1 MLRGKQLL
9 LAQYKALHSLFP
21 YLRPM
26 SDTAKNDSAKKAIAQ
41 IRSHAQSRDAQ
52 ALATALMQGDRAAL
66 AQAITC
72 IESGSEAIADELI
85 QRCMPATGNSVRMG
99 ITGVPGVGKS
109 TFIDTFGMALLEA
122 GKKVAV
128 LAVDPS
134 SPISKGSILGDKTR
148 MERLAADS
156 RAFIRPS
163 PSSETLGGVARK
175 TRETILLCEAAGYD
189 TILVETV
196 GVGQSET
203 AVHGMTDFFVLLML
217 AGAGDQLQGIKR
229 GIMEMCDAMIITKA
243 DGDNATKAIRAKA
256 EYASALHLFP
266 AREDGWFPP
275 VLTTSSIKN
284 AGIEEVLELLA
295 TYTAWM
301 KERGLFEVRRKK
313 QNLAWLHESLR
324 NGIIEKFYQNTD
336 IQSQLKVLEE
346 RVAAGTVSPF
356 HAATQLLSVKG

>member
-1 MLRGKQLL
+1 
-9 LAQYKALHSLFP
+9 
-21 YLRPM
+21 M
-26 SDTAKNDSAKKAIAQ
+26 SASAKKDSAEKAIAL
-41 IRSHAQSRDAQ
+41 IRSQAQTRDAKS
-52 ALATALMQGDRAAL
+52 LAAALMQGDRAAL

-72 IESGSEAIADELI
+72 IESGPEEVASEIVRL
-85 QRCMPATGNSVRMG
+85 CLPASGKSVRMG

-109 TFIDTFGMALLEA
+109 TFIDTFGMALLES
-122 GKKVAV
+122 GKRVAV

-148 MERLAADS
+148 MERLAADNG
-156 RAFIRPS
+156 AFIRPS

-203 AVHGMTDFFVLLML
+203 AVHAMTDFFVLLML

-229 GIMEMCDAMIITKA
+229 GIMEMCDAMVITKA
-243 DGDNATKAIRAKA
+243 DGNNTSNATRAKS

-275 VLTTSSIKN
+275 VLTTSAIERK
-284 AGIEEVLELLA
+284 GIDEVVQLLA
-295 TYTAWM
+295 HYTAWM
-301 KERGLFEVRRKK
+301 HERGLINQRRKK
-313 QNLAWLHESLR
+313 QNLDWLHEELR
-324 NGIIEKFYQNTD
+324 ARIVEQFYNNTHVA
-336 IQSQLKVLEE
+336 SQLKDIELL
-346 RVAAGTVSPF
+346 VAEGRISPF
-356 HAATQLLSVKG
+356 QAAAKLLGDN

>member
-1 MLRGKQLL
+1 
-9 LAQYKALHSLFP
+9 
-21 YLRPM
+21 M
-26 SDTAKNDSAKKAIAQ
+26 SDSAKKDSANKAIAL
-41 IRSHAQSRDAQ
+41 IRSQMQGRDAQ
-52 ALATALMQGDRAAL
+52 SLANALMKGDRASL
-66 AQAITC
+66 AKAITC
-72 IESGSEAIADELI
+72 IESGPEDVASEIVRL
-85 QRCMPATGNSVRMG
+85 CLPASGRSLRMG

-109 TFIDTFGMALLEA
+109 TFIDTFGMSLLEA
-122 GKKVAV
+122 GRKVAV

-203 AVHGMTDFFVLLML
+203 AVHAMTDFFVLLML

-243 DGDNATKAIRAKA
+243 DGGNTAAATRAKS

-275 VLTTSSIKN
+275 VLTTSALEQK
-284 AGIEEVLELLA
+284 GIDEVVQLLSH
-295 TYTAWM
+295 YTTWM
-301 KERGLFEVRRKK
+301 QERSLFNERRKM
-313 QNLAWLHESLR
+313 QNLSWLHEELR
-324 NGIIEKFYQNTD
+324 ARIVERFYENSD
-336 IQSQLKVLEE
+336 VKSRLEAME
-346 RVAAGTVSPF
+346 RIVSDGSISPF
-356 HAATQLLSVKG
+356 QAASDLLKGIK

>member
-1 MLRGKQLL
+1 
-9 LAQYKALHSLFP
+9 
-21 YLRPM
+21 M
-26 SDTAKNDSAKKAIAQ
+26 SESAKKSSAEKAIAL
-41 IRSHAQSRDAQ
+41 IRSQAQTRDAQ
-52 ALATALMQGDRAAL
+52 SLSNALMQGDRSAL

-72 IESGSEAIADELI
+72 IESGPEETAAEIVRL
-85 QRCMPATGNSVRMG
+85 CLPASGRSVRMG

-109 TFIDTFGMALLEA
+109 TFIDTFGMSLLEA

-148 MERLAADS
+148 MDRLAADS

-163 PSSETLGGVARK
+163 PSSDTLGGVARK

-203 AVHGMTDFFVLLML
+203 AVHAMTDFFVLLML

-243 DGDNATKAIRAKA
+243 DGNNTANASRAKG

-275 VLTTSSIKN
+275 VLTTSAMEGK
-284 AGIEEVLELLA
+284 GLEEVMRVMNEFVD
-295 TYTAWM
+295 WM
-301 KERGLFEVRRKK
+301 QQRGLLETRRRK
-313 QNLAWLHESLR
+313 QNLSWMHETVR
-324 NGIIEKFYQNTD
+324 AGIIDRFYHNAD
-336 IQSQLKVLEE
+336 ALEQVKKME
-346 RVAAGTVSPF
+346 EAVAQGMLSPF
-356 HAATQLLSVKG
+356 QAAAELLKKFN

>member
-1 MLRGKQLL
+1 
-9 LAQYKALHSLFP
+9 
-21 YLRPM
+21 M
-26 SDTAKNDSAKKAIAQ
+26 SDSAKKDSAEKAIAL
-41 IRSHAQSRDAQ
+41 IRSQAQTRDAQ
-52 ALATALMQGDRAAL
+52 ALAAGLMKGDRALL

-72 IESGSEAIADELI
+72 IESGPEEVANELV
-85 QRCMPATGNSVRMG
+85 RLCLPATGRSVRMG

-148 MERLAADS
+148 MDRLAADS

-203 AVHGMTDFFVLLML
+203 AVHAMTDFFVLLML

-243 DGDNATKAIRAKA
+243 DGSNAGNATKAKS

-275 VLTTSSIKN
+275 VITTSAIEQT
-284 AGIEEVLELLA
+284 GIDDALQLLES
-295 TYTAWM
+295 YTAWM
-301 KERGLFEVRRKK
+301 QERGLMQVRRRK
-313 QNLAWLHESLR
+313 QNLSWMHETLR
-324 NGIIEKFYQNTD
+324 TCIIDRYYHNP
-336 IQSQLKVLEE
+336 KVVGEISKMEE
-346 RVAAGTVSPF
+346 AVTQGTISPF
-356 HAATQLLSVKG
+356 QAASELLKMSQRS

>member
-1 MLRGKQLL
+1 
-9 LAQYKALHSLFP
+9 
-21 YLRPM
+21 M
-26 SDTAKNDSAKKAIAQ
+26 SDSAKKDSADKAIAL
-41 IRSHAQSRDAQ
+41 IRSQAQSRDAHT
-52 ALATALMQGDRAAL
+52 LAHELMSGNRAAL

-72 IESGSEAIADELI
+72 VESGPEAMASEIIRL
-85 QRCMPATGNSVRMG
+85 CMPASGRSVRMG

-122 GKKVAV
+122 GRKVAV

-203 AVHGMTDFFVLLML
+203 AVHSMTDFFVLLML

-243 DGDNATKAIRAKA
+243 DGNNTSHASRAKA

-266 AREDGWFPP
+266 ARDDGWFPP
-275 VLTTSSIKN
+275 VLTTS
-284 AGIEEVLELLA
+284 ALEGKGLDDVMNIMNEFVQ
-295 TYTAWM
+295 WM
-301 KERGLFEVRRKK
+301 QQRGLLEERRKQ
-313 QNLAWLHESLR
+313 QNLSWLHETVR
-324 NGIIEKFYQNTD
+324 AGIIDRFYHNA
-336 IQSQLKVLEE
+336 SVMEHVRKMEAE
-346 RVAAGTVSPF
+346 VASGALSPF
-356 HAATQLLSVKG
+356 QAATELLSIYN

>member
-1 MLRGKQLL
+1 
-9 LAQYKALHSLFP
+9 
-21 YLRPM
+21 M
-26 SDTAKNDSAKKAIAQ
+26 SDSAKKDSADKAIAL
-41 IRSHAQSRDAQ
+41 IRSQMQGRDAQ
-52 ALATALMQGDRAAL
+52 SLANALMKGDRAAL
-66 AQAITC
+66 AKAITC
-72 IESGSEAIADELI
+72 IESGPEDVASEIVRL
-85 QRCMPATGNSVRMG
+85 CLPASGRSVRMG

-109 TFIDTFGMALLEA
+109 TFIDTFGMSLLEA
-122 GKKVAV
+122 GRKVAV

-163 PSSETLGGVARK
+163 PSSDTLGGVARK

-203 AVHGMTDFFVLLML
+203 AVHAMTDFFVLLML

-243 DGDNATKAIRAKA
+243 DGTNSAHATRAKA

-275 VLTTSSIKN
+275 VLTTSALEQK
-284 AGIEEVLELLA
+284 GIDEVVELLSQ
-295 TYTAWM
+295 YTTCM
-301 KERGLFEVRRKK
+301 QERSLFNERRKK
-313 QNLAWLHESLR
+313 QNLSWLHEELR
-324 NGIIEKFYQNTD
+324 ARIVERFYENANV
-336 IQSQLKVLEE
+336 KLELASME
-346 RVAAGTVSPF
+346 ALVGEGSISPF
-356 HAATQLLSVKG
+356 QAAARLLGEGV

>member
-1 MLRGKQLL
+1 
-9 LAQYKALHSLFP
+9 
-21 YLRPM
+21 M
-26 SDTAKNDSAKKAIAQ
+26 SASAKKDSAEKAIAL
-41 IRSHAQSRDAQ
+41 IRLQSQTRDANS
-52 ALATALMQGDRAAL
+52 LAAALMQGDRAAL

-72 IESGSEAIADELI
+72 IESGPEEVASEIVRL
-85 QRCMPATGNSVRMG
+85 CLPASGRSVRMG

-109 TFIDTFGMALLEA
+109 TFIDAFGMALLES

-148 MERLAADS
+148 MERMAADN

-203 AVHGMTDFFVLLML
+203 AVHAMTDFFVLLLL

-243 DGDNATKAIRAKA
+243 DGDNTSNATRAKS

-275 VLTTSSIKN
+275 VLTTSAIERK
-284 AGIEEVLELLA
+284 GIDEMVQLLA
-295 TYTAWM
+295 HYTAWM
-301 KERGLFEVRRKK
+301 QDRGLINQRRKK
-313 QNLAWLHESLR
+313 QNLDWLHEELR
-324 NGIIEKFYQNTD
+324 ARIVEQFYNNAHVA
-336 IQSQLKVLEE
+336 SQLKDIELL
-346 RVAAGTVSPF
+346 VAEGKLSPF
-356 HAATQLLSVKG
+356 QAAAKLLADN

>member
-1 MLRGKQLL
+1 
-9 LAQYKALHSLFP
+9 
-21 YLRPM
+21 M
-26 SDTAKNDSAKKAIAQ
+26 SDSAKKDSAEKAIAL
-41 IRSHAQSRDAQ
+41 IRLQAQSRDAK
-52 ALATALMQGDRAAL
+52 ALSLALMNGDRAAL

-72 IESGSEAIADELI
+72 IESGPEEVTSEIVRL
-85 QRCMPATGNSVRMG
+85 CLPHSGKSVRMG

-203 AVHGMTDFFVLLML
+203 AVHAMTDFFVLLML

-243 DGDNATKAIRAKA
+243 DGNNAGNANRAKA

-275 VLTTSSIKN
+275 VMTTSALEGK
-284 AGIEEVLELLA
+284 GLEEVMRVMNEFVD
-295 TYTAWM
+295 WM
-301 KERGLFEVRRKK
+301 QQRGLLEERRKK
-313 QNLAWLHESLR
+313 QNLSWLHETVR
-324 NGIIEKFYQNTD
+324 AGIVERFYHNP
-336 IQSQLKVLEE
+336 SVMEE
-346 RVAAGTVSPF
+346 VKKMEEAVTQGNLSPF
-356 HAATQLLSVKG
+356 QAAADLLKKVN

>member
-1 MLRGKQLL
+1 
-9 LAQYKALHSLFP
+9 
-21 YLRPM
+21 M
-26 SDTAKNDSAKKAIAQ
+26 SDSAKKDSAEKAIAL
-41 IRSHAQSRDAQ
+41 IRSQAQTRDAQ
-52 ALATALMQGDRAAL
+52 ALAAGLMKGDRALL

-72 IESGSEAIADELI
+72 IESGREEVANEIVRL
-85 QRCMPATGNSVRMG
+85 CLPATGSSVRMG

-148 MERLAADS
+148 MDRLAADS

-203 AVHGMTDFFVLLML
+203 AVHAMTDFFVLLML

-243 DGDNATKAIRAKA
+243 DGGNMAAATRAKS

-275 VLTTSSIKN
+275 VLTTSALEQK
-284 AGIEEVLELLA
+284 GIDEVVLLLDNYA
-295 TYTAWM
+295 VWM
-301 KERGLFEVRRKK
+301 QERGLMNERRKR
-313 QNLAWLHESLR
+313 QNLSWLHEELR
-324 NGIIEKFYQNTD
+324 AKIVERFYENSD
-336 IQSQLKVLEE
+336 VKLRLEAME
-346 RVAAGTVSPF
+346 RRVADGAISPF
-356 HAATQLLSVKG
+356 QAASDILKGNN

>member
-1 MLRGKQLL
+1 
-9 LAQYKALHSLFP
+9 
-21 YLRPM
+21 M
-26 SDTAKNDSAKKAIAQ
+26 SDSAKKDSAEKAIAL
-41 IRSHAQSRDAQ
+41 IRAQTQSRDANT
-52 ALATALMQGDRAAL
+52 LANRLLQGDRAAL

-72 IESGSEAIADELI
+72 LESGPEEIAADIVRL
-85 QRCMPATGNSVRMG
+85 CLPHSGKSVRMG

-148 MERLAADS
+148 MERLAADD

-175 TRETILLCEAAGYD
+175 TRETIIVCEAAGYD
-189 TILVETV
+189 IILVETV

-203 AVHGMTDFFVLLML
+203 AVHSMTDFFVLLML

-243 DGDNATKAIRAKA
+243 DGSNTANATRAMA

-275 VLTTSSIKN
+275 VITTS
-284 AGIEEVLELLA
+284 ALEGVGVAETMRLMEEYVQ
-295 TYTAWM
+295 WM
-301 KERGLFEVRRKK
+301 QQRGMLMERRMK
-313 QNLAWLHESLR
+313 QNVAWLHESIRSSL
-324 NGIIEKFYQNTD
+324 IDDFYHNPEVKA
-336 IQSQLKVLEE
+336 QLAELEFN
-346 RVAAGTVSPF
+346 VGKGDMSPF
-356 HAATQLLSVKG
+356 QAASELLKKRG

>member
-1 MLRGKQLL
+1 
-9 LAQYKALHSLFP
+9 
-21 YLRPM
+21 
-26 SDTAKNDSAKKAIAQ
+26 
-41 IRSHAQSRDAQ
+41 
-52 ALATALMQGDRAAL
+52 
-66 AQAITC
+66 
-72 IESGSEAIADELI
+72 
-85 QRCMPATGNSVRMG
+85 MG

-109 TFIDTFGMALLEA
+109 TFIDTFGMSLLEA

-148 MERLAADS
+148 MDRLAADS

-163 PSSETLGGVARK
+163 PSSDTLGGVARK

-203 AVHGMTDFFVLLML
+203 AVHAMTDFFVLLML

-243 DGDNATKAIRAKA
+243 DGTNSANATRAKA

-275 VLTTSSIKN
+275 VLTTSALEQK
-284 AGIEEVLELLA
+284 GIDEVVQLLSQ
-295 TYTAWM
+295 YTTWM
-301 KERGLFEVRRKK
+301 QERSLFNERRKK
-313 QNLAWLHESLR
+313 QNLSWLHEELR
-324 NGIIEKFYQNTD
+324 ARIVERFYENTN
-336 IQSQLKVLEE
+336 LKLELASME
-346 RVAAGTVSPF
+346 ALVAEGSISPF
-356 HAATQLLSVKG
+356 QAAARLLGEGI

>member
-1 MLRGKQLL
+1 
-9 LAQYKALHSLFP
+9 
-21 YLRPM
+21 M
-26 SDTAKNDSAKKAIAQ
+26 SESAKKDSAEKAIAL
-41 IRSHAQSRDAQ
+41 IRSQVKGRDAQ
-52 ALATALMQGDRAAL
+52 SLAVALMQGDRAAL
-66 AQAITC
+66 AQAITT
-72 IESGSEAIADELI
+72 IESGPDEVANEIVRL
-85 QRCMPATGNSVRMG
+85 CLPASGRSVRMG

-109 TFIDTFGMALLEA
+109 TFIDTFGMLLLEA

-148 MERLAADS
+148 MDRLAADS

-163 PSSETLGGVARK
+163 PSSDTLGGVARK

-203 AVHGMTDFFVLLML
+203 AVHAMTDFFVLLML

-243 DGDNATKAIRAKA
+243 DGTNSANATRAKA

-275 VLTTSSIKN
+275 VLTTSALEQK
-284 AGIEEVLELLA
+284 GIDEVVQLLSQF
-295 TYTAWM
+295 TTWM
-301 KERGLFEVRRKK
+301 QERSLFDERRKK
-313 QNLAWLHESLR
+313 QNLSWLHEELR
-324 NGIIEKFYQNTD
+324 ARIVERFYENTNM
-336 IQSQLKVLEE
+336 KLELASME
-346 RVAAGTVSPF
+346 ALVGEGRISPF
-356 HAATQLLSVKG
+356 QAAAMLLREHV

>member
-1 MLRGKQLL
+1 
-9 LAQYKALHSLFP
+9 
-21 YLRPM
+21 M
-26 SDTAKNDSAKKAIAQ
+26 SDSAKKDSADKAIAL
-41 IRSHAQSRDAQ
+41 IRSQMQGRDAQ
-52 ALATALMQGDRAAL
+52 SLANALMKGDRAAL
-66 AQAITC
+66 AKAITC
-72 IESGSEAIADELI
+72 IESGPEDVASEIVRL
-85 QRCMPATGNSVRMG
+85 CLPASGRSVRMG

-109 TFIDTFGMALLEA
+109 TFIDTFGMSLLEA
-122 GKKVAV
+122 GRKVAV

-163 PSSETLGGVARK
+163 PSSDTLGGVARK

-203 AVHGMTDFFVLLML
+203 AVHAMTDFFVLLML

-243 DGDNATKAIRAKA
+243 DGTNSAHATRAKA

-275 VLTTSSIKN
+275 VLTTSALEQK
-284 AGIEEVLELLA
+284 GIDEVVELLSQ
-295 TYTAWM
+295 YTTWM
-301 KERGLFEVRRKK
+301 QERSLFNERRKK
-313 QNLAWLHESLR
+313 QNLSWLHEELR
-324 NGIIEKFYQNTD
+324 ARIVERFYENANV
-336 IQSQLKVLEE
+336 KLELASME
-346 RVAAGTVSPF
+346 ALVGEGSISPF
-356 HAATQLLSVKG
+356 QAAARLLGEGV

>member
-1 MLRGKQLL
+1 
-9 LAQYKALHSLFP
+9 
-21 YLRPM
+21 M
-26 SDTAKNDSAKKAIAQ
+26 SDSAKKDSAEKAIAL
-41 IRSHAQSRDAQ
+41 IRSQAQTRDAQ
-52 ALATALMQGDRAAL
+52 SLAAALMQGDRAAL

-72 IESGSEAIADELI
+72 IESGPEAIAAEVVRL
-85 QRCMPATGNSVRMG
+85 CLPHSGKSVRMG

-163 PSSETLGGVARK
+163 PSSDTLGGVARR

-203 AVHGMTDFFVLLML
+203 AVHAMTDFFVLLML

-229 GIMEMCDAMIITKA
+229 GIMEMCAAMIITKA
-243 DGDNATKAIRAKA
+243 DGGNMAAATRAKS

-275 VLTTSSIKN
+275 VLTTSALEQK
-284 AGIEEVLELLA
+284 GIDEVVLLLDNYA
-295 TYTAWM
+295 VWM
-301 KERGLFEVRRKK
+301 QERGLMNERRKR
-313 QNLAWLHESLR
+313 QNLSWLHEELR
-324 NGIIEKFYQNTD
+324 AKIVERFYENSD
-336 IQSQLKVLEE
+336 VKSRLEAME
-346 RVAAGTVSPF
+346 RRVADGAISPF
-356 HAATQLLSVKG
+356 QAAFDILKGNN

>member
-1 MLRGKQLL
+1 
-9 LAQYKALHSLFP
+9 
-21 YLRPM
+21 M
-26 SDTAKNDSAKKAIAQ
+26 SDSAKKDSAEKAIAL
-41 IRSHAQSRDAQ
+41 IRSQAQSRDAK
-52 ALATALMQGDRAAL
+52 ALSLALIKGERAAL

-72 IESGSEAIADELI
+72 IESGPEEVASEIVRL
-85 QRCMPATGNSVRMG
+85 CLPHSGKSVRMG

-109 TFIDTFGMALLEA
+109 TFIDTFGMALLA
-122 GKKVAV
+122 TGKKVAV

-203 AVHGMTDFFVLLML
+203 AVHAMTDFFVLLML

-243 DGDNATKAIRAKA
+243 DGNNAVNATRAKA
-256 EYASALHLFP
+256 DYASALHLFP

-275 VLTTSSIKN
+275 VMTTSALEGK
-284 AGIEEVLELLA
+284 GIDEVVMLLDNYA
-295 TYTAWM
+295 AWM
-301 KERGLFEVRRKK
+301 QGRGLMNERRKK
-313 QNLAWLHESLR
+313 QNLSWLHEELR
-324 NGIIEKFYQNTD
+324 ARIVERFYENSD
-336 IQSQLKVLEE
+336 VKSRLEAME
-346 RVAAGTVSPF
+346 RIVSDGSISPF
-356 HAATQLLSVKG
+356 QAASELLEGIK

>member
-1 MLRGKQLL
+1 
-9 LAQYKALHSLFP
+9 
-21 YLRPM
+21 M
-26 SDTAKNDSAKKAIAQ
+26 SDSAKKDSAEKAIAL
-41 IRSHAQSRDAQ
+41 IRSQAQSRDAK
-52 ALATALMQGDRAAL
+52 ALSLALMAGDRAAL

-72 IESGSEAIADELI
+72 VESGPEEVAAEIVLLCLPHS
-85 QRCMPATGNSVRMG
+85 GKSVRMG

-109 TFIDTFGMALLEA
+109 TFIDTFGMALLEN

-148 MERLAADS
+148 MERLAADN

-163 PSSETLGGVARK
+163 PSSDTLGGVARK

-203 AVHGMTDFFVLLML
+203 AVHALTDFFVLLML

-243 DGDNATKAIRAKA
+243 DGGNTQNATRAKA

-275 VLTTSSIKN
+275 VLTTSALEGKGL
-284 AGIEEVLELLA
+284 AEVMQVMNEFVL
-295 TYTAWM
+295 WM
-301 KERGLFEVRRKK
+301 QQRGLLEERRKK
-313 QNLAWLHESLR
+313 QNLSWMHETVR
-324 NGIIEKFYQNTD
+324 AGIVESFYHNP
-336 IQSQLKVLEE
+336 SVLEE
-346 RVAAGTVSPF
+346 IKKLEEAVAQGKISPF
-356 HAATQLLSVKG
+356 QAAAELLKNYY

>member
-1 MLRGKQLL
+1 
-9 LAQYKALHSLFP
+9 
-21 YLRPM
+21 M
-26 SDTAKNDSAKKAIAQ
+26 SDSAKKDSADKAIAL
-41 IRSHAQSRDAQ
+41 IRSQMQGRDAQ
-52 ALATALMQGDRAAL
+52 SLANALMKGDRAAL
-66 AQAITC
+66 AKAITC
-72 IESGSEAIADELI
+72 IESGPEDVASEIVRL
-85 QRCMPATGNSVRMG
+85 CLPASGRSVRMG

-109 TFIDTFGMALLEA
+109 TFIDTFGMSLLEA
-122 GKKVAV
+122 GRKVAV

-163 PSSETLGGVARK
+163 PSSDTLGGVARK

-203 AVHGMTDFFVLLML
+203 AVHAMTDFFVLLML

-243 DGDNATKAIRAKA
+243 DGSNSAHATRAKA

-275 VLTTSSIKN
+275 VLTTSALEQK
-284 AGIEEVLELLA
+284 GIDEVVELLSQ
-295 TYTAWM
+295 YTTCM
-301 KERGLFEVRRKK
+301 QERSLFNERRKK
-313 QNLAWLHESLR
+313 QNLSWLHEELR
-324 NGIIEKFYQNTD
+324 ARIVERFYENANV
-336 IQSQLKVLEE
+336 KLELASME
-346 RVAAGTVSPF
+346 ALVGEGSISPF
-356 HAATQLLSVKG
+356 QAAARLLGEGV

>member
-1 MLRGKQLL
+1 
-9 LAQYKALHSLFP
+9 
-21 YLRPM
+21 M
-26 SDTAKNDSAKKAIAQ
+26 SDSAKKDSAEKAIAL
-41 IRSHAQSRDAQ
+41 IRSQAQSRDAK
-52 ALATALMQGDRAAL
+52 ALSLALIKGERAAL

-72 IESGSEAIADELI
+72 IESGPEEVASEIVRL
-85 QRCMPATGNSVRMG
+85 CLPHSGKSVRMG

-109 TFIDTFGMALLEA
+109 TFIDTFGMALLA
-122 GKKVAV
+122 TGKKVAV

-163 PSSETLGGVARK
+163 PSSDTLGGVARK

-203 AVHGMTDFFVLLML
+203 AVHAMTDFFVLLML

-243 DGDNATKAIRAKA
+243 DGNNAVNATRAKA
-256 EYASALHLFP
+256 DYASALHLFP

-275 VLTTSSIKN
+275 VMTTSALEGK
-284 AGIEEVLELLA
+284 GIDEVVMLLDNYA
-295 TYTAWM
+295 AWM
-301 KERGLFEVRRKK
+301 QGRGLMNERRKK
-313 QNLAWLHESLR
+313 QNLSWLHEELR
-324 NGIIEKFYQNTD
+324 ARIVERFYENSD
-336 IQSQLKVLEE
+336 VKSRLEAME
-346 RVAAGTVSPF
+346 RIVSDGSISPF
-356 HAATQLLSVKG
+356 QAASELLEGIK

>member
-1 MLRGKQLL
+1 
-9 LAQYKALHSLFP
+9 
-21 YLRPM
+21 M
-26 SDTAKNDSAKKAIAQ
+26 SASAKKDSAEKAIAL
-41 IRSHAQSRDAQ
+41 IRSQAQTRDAKS
-52 ALATALMQGDRAAL
+52 LATALMQGDRAAL

-72 IESGSEAIADELI
+72 IESGPEEVASEIVRL
-85 QRCMPATGNSVRMG
+85 CLPASGKSVRMG

-109 TFIDTFGMALLEA
+109 TFIDTFGMALLES
-122 GKKVAV
+122 GKRVAV

-148 MERLAADS
+148 MERLAADN

-203 AVHGMTDFFVLLML
+203 AVHAMTDFFVLLML

-229 GIMEMCDAMIITKA
+229 GIMEMCDAMVITKA
-243 DGDNATKAIRAKA
+243 DGDNTSNATRAKS

-266 AREDGWFPP
+266 AREDEWFPP
-275 VLTTSSIKN
+275 VLTTSAIERK
-284 AGIEEVLELLA
+284 GIDEVVQLLA
-295 TYTAWM
+295 RYTAWM
-301 KERGLFEVRRKK
+301 QERGLINQRRKR
-313 QNLAWLHESLR
+313 QNLDWLHEELR
-324 NGIIEKFYQNTD
+324 ARIVEQFYNNTHVA
-336 IQSQLKVLEE
+336 SQLKDIELL
-346 RVAAGTVSPF
+346 VAEGRISPF
-356 HAATQLLSVKG
+356 QAAANLLGHN

>member
-1 MLRGKQLL
+1 
-9 LAQYKALHSLFP
+9 
-21 YLRPM
+21 M
-26 SDTAKNDSAKKAIAQ
+26 SDSAKKDSAEKAIAL
-41 IRSHAQSRDAQ
+41 IRSQAKGRDAHS
-52 ALATALMQGDRAAL
+52 LAGSLMQGDRAAL

-72 IESGSEAIADELI
+72 IESGPDELAAEI
-85 QRCMPATGNSVRMG
+85 VRLCLPASGRSVRMG

-109 TFIDTFGMALLEA
+109 TFIDTFGMALLKS

-148 MERLAADS
+148 MDRLAADS

-163 PSSETLGGVARK
+163 PSSDTLGGVARK

-203 AVHGMTDFFVLLML
+203 AVHAMTDFFVLLML

-243 DGDNATKAIRAKA
+243 DGTNIAHATRAKA

-275 VLTTSSIKN
+275 VLTTSALEQK
-284 AGIEEVLELLA
+284 GIDEVVELLSQ
-295 TYTAWM
+295 YTTWM
-301 KERGLFEVRRKK
+301 QERSLFNERRKK
-313 QNLAWLHESLR
+313 QNLSWLHESLR
-324 NGIIEKFYQNTD
+324 SAIIDRFYHNSEVMEKVK
-336 IQSQLKVLEE
+336 KVEVDVSSGLL
-346 RVAAGTVSPF
+346 SPF
-356 HAATQLLSVKG
+356 QAATEILQLYSQRVS

>member
-1 MLRGKQLL
+1 
-9 LAQYKALHSLFP
+9 
-21 YLRPM
+21 M
-26 SDTAKNDSAKKAIAQ
+26 SDSAKKDSAEKAIAL
-41 IRSHAQSRDAQ
+41 IRSQAQSRDAK
-52 ALATALMQGDRAAL
+52 ALSLALIKGERAAL

-72 IESGSEAIADELI
+72 IESGPEEVASEIVRL
-85 QRCMPATGNSVRMG
+85 CLPHSGKSVRMG

-163 PSSETLGGVARK
+163 PSSDTLGGVARK

-203 AVHGMTDFFVLLML
+203 AVHAMTDFFVLLML

-243 DGDNATKAIRAKA
+243 DGNNAVNATRAKA
-256 EYASALHLFP
+256 DYASALHLFP

-275 VLTTSSIKN
+275 VMTTSALEGK
-284 AGIEEVLELLA
+284 GIDEVVMLLDNYA
-295 TYTAWM
+295 AWM
-301 KERGLFEVRRKK
+301 QGRGLMNERRKK
-313 QNLAWLHESLR
+313 QNLSWLHEELR
-324 NGIIEKFYQNTD
+324 ARIVERFYENSDVKSRLEAMERIVSNGSI
-336 IQSQLKVLEE
+336 
-346 RVAAGTVSPF
+346 SPF
-356 HAATQLLSVKG
+356 QAASELLEGIK

>member
-1 MLRGKQLL
+1 
-9 LAQYKALHSLFP
+9 
-21 YLRPM
+21 M
-26 SDTAKNDSAKKAIAQ
+26 SDSAKKDSAEKAIAL
-41 IRSHAQSRDAQ
+41 IRSQAQSRDAKALSQ
-52 ALATALMQGDRAAL
+52 ALMNGDRAAL

-72 IESGSEAIADELI
+72 VESGPEEVASDIVRLCLPHA
-85 QRCMPATGNSVRMG
+85 GKSVRMG

-163 PSSETLGGVARK
+163 PSSDTLGGVARK

-203 AVHGMTDFFVLLML
+203 AVHAMTDFFVLLML

-243 DGDNATKAIRAKA
+243 DGNNAGNATRAKA

-266 AREDGWFPP
+266 ARDDGWFPP
-275 VLTTSSIKN
+275 VLTTSALEGK
-284 AGIEEVLELLA
+284 GLEEVMRVMNEF
-295 TYTAWM
+295 TDWM
-301 KERGLFEVRRKK
+301 QQRGLLEERRKK
-313 QNLAWLHESLR
+313 QNLSWLHETVR
-324 NGIIEKFYQNTD
+324 AGIVERFYHNPAVMEQVKNM
-336 IQSQLKVLEE
+336 EE
-346 RVAAGTVSPF
+346 AVTQGRLSPF
-356 HAATQLLSVKG
+356 QAAAELLKKIN

>member
-1 MLRGKQLL
+1 
-9 LAQYKALHSLFP
+9 
-21 YLRPM
+21 M
-26 SDTAKNDSAKKAIAQ
+26 SDSAKKESAEKAIAL
-41 IRSHAQSRDAQ
+41 IRSQAQTRDAQ
-52 ALATALMQGDRAAL
+52 SLAAALLQGDRAAL

-72 IESGSEAIADELI
+72 IESGPEEIASEIVRLCLPSSG
-85 QRCMPATGNSVRMG
+85 RSVRMG

-163 PSSETLGGVARK
+163 PSSDTLGGVARK

-203 AVHGMTDFFVLLML
+203 AVHAMTDFFVLLML

-243 DGDNATKAIRAKA
+243 DGNNTSNAVRAKG

-275 VLTTSSIKN
+275 VLTTSALEGK
-284 AGIEEVLELLA
+284 GLEEVMRVMNEFVD
-295 TYTAWM
+295 WM
-301 KERGLFEVRRKK
+301 QQRGLLEARRQK
-313 QNLAWLHESLR
+313 QNLSWLHETVR
-324 NGIIEKFYQNTD
+324 AGIIDRFYHNASAVEQV
-336 IQSQLKVLEE
+336 KKMEE
-346 RVAAGTVSPF
+346 AVAQGILSPF
-356 HAATQLLSVKG
+356 QAAAELLKNLK

>member
-1 MLRGKQLL
+1 
-9 LAQYKALHSLFP
+9 
-21 YLRPM
+21 M
-26 SDTAKNDSAKKAIAQ
+26 SDSAKKDSAEKAIAL
-41 IRSHAQSRDAQ
+41 IRSQAQSRDAK
-52 ALATALMQGDRAAL
+52 ALSLALMKGDRAAL

-72 IESGSEAIADELI
+72 IESGPEGVASEIVSLCLPHSGKSI
-85 QRCMPATGNSVRMG
+85 RMG

-122 GKKVAV
+122 GKRVAV

-163 PSSETLGGVARK
+163 PSSDTLGGVARK

-203 AVHGMTDFFVLLML
+203 AVHSMTDFFVLLML

-243 DGDNATKAIRAKA
+243 DGSNAANATRAKA
-256 EYASALHLFP
+256 EYAAALHLFP
-266 AREDGWFPP
+266 PREDGWFPP
-275 VLTTSSIKN
+275 VITTSALDGTGFEETQSI
-284 AGIEEVLELLA
+284 LA
-295 TYTAWM
+295 EYTAWM
-301 KERGLFEVRRKK
+301 SQRGLLKERRNR
-313 QNLAWLHESLR
+313 QNLAWMHDEIRAMVVERLYKREAF
-324 NGIIEKFYQNTD
+324 KQ
-336 IQSQLKVLEE
+336 QLKELEL
-346 RVAAGTVSPF
+346 RVEEGAISPQ
-356 HAATQLLSVKG
+356 HAVNQLLASME

>member
-1 MLRGKQLL
+1 
-9 LAQYKALHSLFP
+9 
-21 YLRPM
+21 M
-26 SDTAKNDSAKKAIAQ
+26 SDSAKKDSAEKAIAL
-41 IRSHAQSRDAQ
+41 IRSQAQSRDAK
-52 ALATALMQGDRAAL
+52 ALSLALIKGERAAL

-72 IESGSEAIADELI
+72 IESGPEEVASEIVRL
-85 QRCMPATGNSVRMG
+85 CLPHSGKSVRMG

-109 TFIDTFGMALLEA
+109 TFIDTFGMALLA
-122 GKKVAV
+122 TGKKVAV

-163 PSSETLGGVARK
+163 PSSDTLGGVARK

-203 AVHGMTDFFVLLML
+203 AVHAMTDFFVLLML

-243 DGDNATKAIRAKA
+243 DGNNAVNATRAKA
-256 EYASALHLFP
+256 DYASALHLFP

-275 VLTTSSIKN
+275 VMTTSALEQK
-284 AGIEEVLELLA
+284 GIDEVVMLLDNYA
-295 TYTAWM
+295 AWM
-301 KERGLFEVRRKK
+301 QGRGLMNERRKK
-313 QNLAWLHESLR
+313 QNLSWLHEELR
-324 NGIIEKFYQNTD
+324 ARIVERFYENSD
-336 IQSQLKVLEE
+336 VKSRLEAME
-346 RVAAGTVSPF
+346 RIVSDGSISPF
-356 HAATQLLSVKG
+356 QAASELLEGIK

>member
-1 MLRGKQLL
+1 
-9 LAQYKALHSLFP
+9 
-21 YLRPM
+21 M
-26 SDTAKNDSAKKAIAQ
+26 SDSAKKDSAERAIAL
-41 IRSHAQSRDAQ
+41 IRSQSQTRDAKSLAA
-52 ALATALMQGDRAAL
+52 ALIQGDRAAL

-72 IESGSEAIADELI
+72 IESGPDEVANEIVRL
-85 QRCMPATGNSVRMG
+85 CLPASGRSVRMG

-109 TFIDTFGMALLEA
+109 TFIDTFGMSLLEA

-148 MERLAADS
+148 MDRLAADS

-163 PSSETLGGVARK
+163 PSSDTLGGVARK

-203 AVHGMTDFFVLLML
+203 AVHAMTDFFVLLML

-243 DGDNATKAIRAKA
+243 DGTNSANATRAKA

-275 VLTTSSIKN
+275 VLTTSALEQK
-284 AGIEEVLELLA
+284 GIDEVVQLLSQ
-295 TYTAWM
+295 YTTWM
-301 KERGLFEVRRKK
+301 QERSLFTERRKK
-313 QNLAWLHESLR
+313 QNLSWLHEELR
-324 NGIIEKFYQNTD
+324 ARIVERFYENTN
-336 IQSQLKVLEE
+336 LKLELASME
-346 RVAAGTVSPF
+346 ALVAEGNISPF
-356 HAATQLLSVKG
+356 QAAARLLGEGI

>member
-1 MLRGKQLL
+1 
-9 LAQYKALHSLFP
+9 
-21 YLRPM
+21 M
-26 SDTAKNDSAKKAIAQ
+26 SASAKKDSAEKAIAL
-41 IRSHAQSRDAQ
+41 IRSQAQSRDAKS
-52 ALATALMQGDRAAL
+52 LAAALMQGDRAAL

-72 IESGSEAIADELI
+72 IESGPEEVASEIVRL
-85 QRCMPATGNSVRMG
+85 CLPASGKSVRMG

-109 TFIDTFGMALLEA
+109 TFIDTFGMALLES

-148 MERLAADS
+148 MERLAADN

-203 AVHGMTDFFVLLML
+203 AVHAMTDFFVLLML

-229 GIMEMCDAMIITKA
+229 GIMEMCDAMVITKA
-243 DGDNATKAIRAKA
+243 DGDNTSHATRAKS

-275 VLTTSSIKN
+275 VLTTSAIERK
-284 AGIEEVLELLA
+284 GIDELVQLLA
-295 TYTAWM
+295 HYTAWM
-301 KERGLFEVRRKK
+301 QERGLINQRRKK
-313 QNLAWLHESLR
+313 QSLDWLHEELR
-324 NGIIEKFYQNTD
+324 ARIVEQFYNNTHVA
-336 IQSQLKVLEE
+336 SQLKDIELL
-346 RVAAGTVSPF
+346 VAEGRISPF
-356 HAATQLLSVKG
+356 QAAANLLGHN

>member
-1 MLRGKQLL
+1 
-9 LAQYKALHSLFP
+9 
-21 YLRPM
+21 M
-26 SDTAKNDSAKKAIAQ
+26 SDSAKKDSAEKAIAL
-41 IRSHAQSRDAQ
+41 IRSQAQSRDAK
-52 ALATALMQGDRAAL
+52 ALSLALMKGDRAAL

-72 IESGSEAIADELI
+72 VESGPEEVAAETVRLCLPHSG
-85 QRCMPATGNSVRMG
+85 TSVRMG

-163 PSSETLGGVARK
+163 PSSDTLGGVASK
-175 TRETILLCEAAGYD
+175 TRETILLCEAAGYEV
-189 TILVETV
+189 ILVETV

-203 AVHGMTDFFVLLML
+203 AVHAMTDFFVLLML

-243 DGDNATKAIRAKA
+243 DGSNTQNATRAKA

-275 VLTTSSIKN
+275 VLTTSALEGKGL
-284 AGIEEVLELLA
+284 AEVMQVMNEFVL
-295 TYTAWM
+295 WM
-301 KERGLFEVRRKK
+301 QQRGLLEERRKK
-313 QNLAWLHESLR
+313 QNLSWMHETVR
-324 NGIIEKFYQNTD
+324 AGIVERFYHNP
-336 IQSQLKVLEE
+336 SVLEE
-346 RVAAGTVSPF
+346 IKKLEEAVAHGKISPF
-356 HAATQLLSVKG
+356 QAAAELLKNYH